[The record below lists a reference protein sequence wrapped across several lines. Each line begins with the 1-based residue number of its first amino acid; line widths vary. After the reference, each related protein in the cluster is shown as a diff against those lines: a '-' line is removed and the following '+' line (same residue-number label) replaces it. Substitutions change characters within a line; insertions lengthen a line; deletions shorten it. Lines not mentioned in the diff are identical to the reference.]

1 MCGMLAS
8 SLGFDLGQLMKNL
21 IGSTLGQYQLLEIIG
36 EGGMSTVYR
45 AHQASMARD
54 VAVKVIQPTAEQH
67 EEFFARFDREA
78 HVIAA
83 LSHAH
88 ILKVFDYG
96 VQDGI
101 AYLAMEL
108 LRGGSLAD
116 RIARGPMSLP
126 AIAAVLNEIAP
137 ALDYAHQ
144 KGIVHRDLKPHN
156 ILFDEAGNL
165 FLTDFG
171 IIKLQGADQALTRD
185 GAVVGTPAYIAPE
198 QWQGESIDRR
208 ADIYALGITTYQM
221 LTGRLPFERETLY
234 DLMQQHLTQQ
244 PTPISAYR
252 GGMPASLQAVMN
264 RVLAKRREDRYV
276 TTAEFAV
283 SFARAAAEWQAQAGT
298 DATSDTDRIVPTHNA
313 PTRLSR
319 DTPREP
325 QPSYAPAQ
333 SFPMSSDSTQPINVE
348 EMGITLPPP
357 SVASRAEPP
366 PAPLAAIA
374 PPPAPRSFPVPMPVL
389 ALGGALIVL
398 VLFIILASAGGG
410 AISASD
416 QTATAV
422 VIAVLSQTP
431 TETPTETPTITP
443 TATLDPA
450 LAAPATATEI
460 LAASLTFTPSS
471 EPSPSPSPEP
481 AATQTVAFVEVLTAT
496 PTPTRTPTLTPTFT
510 PSQTLTPTRT
520 TTFTPTPPPT
530 FTATNT
536 PTATATNT
544 ATSTPDFAGTE
555 AAIQTATLR
564 SFEVA
569 AQRAAAGAVPVFEP
583 RSGELIHSTRSGPE
597 VLAAEV
603 NVRNLVIE
611 ALFSNPYGTDEGRW
625 DYGFFFRDEGTNR
638 QYRLAVISD
647 GRWGLLLRDG
657 DTSTTV
663 VSGTLENLNVAVDG
677 SNTLRL
683 VVNDGTAWFF
693 LNGKFIEQLDVSAK
707 RVAGDVQI
715 FTGLFGGNKINGR
728 VTRFSGFVVR
738 EIK

>member
-1 MCGMLAS
+1 MLAS

-45 AHQASMARD
+45 AHQTSMARD

-96 VQDGI
+96 VQEGI

-116 RIARGPMSLP
+116 RIARGPMPLP
-126 AIAAVLNEIAP
+126 AIAAILNEIAP

-144 KGIVHRDLKPHN
+144 KGIIHRDLKPHN

-171 IIKLQGADQALTRD
+171 IVKLQGADQSLTRD

-198 QWQGESIDRR
+198 QWQGEAIDRR
-208 ADIYALGITTYQM
+208 ADIYALGVTTYQM

-252 GGMPASLQAVMN
+252 GGVPASLQAVMN

-283 SFARAAAEWQAQAGT
+283 SFARAAAEWQAQAGA
-298 DATSDTDRIVPTHNA
+298 DPTSDTDRIVPTYNV
-313 PTRLSR
+313 PTRLSEK
-319 DTPREP
+319 TMRESR
-325 QPSYAPAQ
+325 PSYTPPQ
-333 SFPMSSDSTQPINVE
+333 SFVLSSDSTQPINLE
-348 EMGITLPPP
+348 EMSRTSPQP
-357 SVASRAEPP
+357 VASRVVPP
-366 PAPLAAIA
+366 PAPLAAMA
-374 PPPAPRSFPVPMPVL
+374 PPPAPRTFPVPMPIL

-398 VLFIILASAGGG
+398 VLFIIIASAGGG
-410 AISASD
+410 TMSASD

-460 LAASLTFTPSS
+460 VAASLTFTPSP
-471 EPSPSPSPEP
+471 EPSPSPELGL
-481 AATQTVAFVEVLTAT
+481 TQTVAFVVVLTAT
-496 PTPTRTPTLTPTFT
+496 PTPTPTPTLTPTFT
-510 PSQTLTPTRT
+510 PSHTLTPTPT
-520 TTFTPTPPPT
+520 PTFTPTPPPT
-530 FTATNT
+530 FTPTHT

-569 AQRAAAGAVPVFEP
+569 AQRAAAGAVPAFEP
-583 RSGELIHSTRSGPE
+583 RSGELVHSTRSGPE

-603 NVRNLVIE
+603 NLRNVVIE

-647 GRWGLLLRDG
+647 GRWGLLLRDR
-657 DTSTTV
+657 DALTTV
-663 VSGTLENLNVAVDG
+663 ASGNLENLDVAADG
-677 SNTLRL
+677 ANTLRL

-693 LNGKFIEQLDVSAK
+693 LNGKFIVQLDVSAK
-707 RVAGDVQI
+707 RVAGDVKI
-715 FTGLFGGNKINGR
+715 FTGLFEGNKINGR
-728 VTRFSGFVVR
+728 VTRFGGFVVR

>member
-1 MCGMLAS
+1 MLAS

-96 VQDGI
+96 VQEGI

-116 RIARGPMSLP
+116 RIARGPMPLP

-185 GAVVGTPAYIAPE
+185 GAVVGTPAYISPE
-198 QWQGESIDRR
+198 QWQGEVIDRR

-283 SFARAAAEWQAQAGT
+283 SFARATAEWQAQGGA
-298 DATSDTDRIVPTHNA
+298 DPTSDTDRIVPTHNA

-325 QPSYAPAQ
+325 QPSYASGQP
-333 SFPMSSDSTQPINVE
+333 FVMSSDSTQPINVE
-348 EMGITLPPP
+348 EMGITLPPQ
-357 SVASRAEPP
+357 SVAARAAPP
-366 PAPLAAIA
+366 PAPLAAMA
-374 PPPAPRSFPVPMPVL
+374 PPPAPRSFPVPMSVL

-460 LAASLTFTPSS
+460 LAASLTFTPSL
-471 EPSPSPSPEP
+471 EPSPSPSLEP

-530 FTATNT
+530 FTATHT

-569 AQRAAAGAVPVFEP
+569 AQRAAAGAVPAFEP
-583 RSGELIHSTRSGPE
+583 RSGELTHSTRTGPE

-603 NVRNLVIE
+603 NVRNMVIE

-657 DTSTTV
+657 DASTTV
-663 VSGTLENLNVAVDG
+663 ASGTLENLNVAADG

-693 LNGKFIEQLDVSAK
+693 LNGKFIVQLDVSAK

-715 FTGLFGGNKINGR
+715 FTGLFGGNKINAR
-728 VTRFSGFVVR
+728 VTRFAGFVVR